1 MANRPGRIQN
11 DTKKVLLVHKS
22 DTDEQKRVVK
32 HFRRALTSK
41 ASGSLKVEDV
51 NVANGNDNVKDSSW
65 LDGVN
70 NIVLLCL
77 TSETIPSLEQ
87 IINEKRYVQ
96 GNRLNRKVFSVSFGA
111 SLNAQWPPGGIQK
124 ENNRDFAF
132 NFENVENL
140 TPTDF
145 KTSDRMTV
153 LIAAMKGA

>member
-1 MANRPGRIQN
+1 MNNRAGRIQN
-11 DTKKVLLVHKS
+11 DTKMVLLVHKS
-22 DTDEQKRVVK
+22 DTDKQKLVNY
-32 HFRRALTSK
+32 FRRALTSK

-65 LDGVN
+65 LDEVN

-87 IINEKRYVQ
+87 IIREKRYVQ
-96 GNRLNRKVFSVSFGA
+96 DGRLNRKVFSVSFGA
-111 SLNAQWPPGGIQK
+111 NLNAQWPPGGIQN

-153 LIAAMKGA
+153 LIAAMRGA